1 MTPTLFPDALRAAL
15 AQALAGWGDDTSI
28 RAIDRVG
35 GGDIN
40 QAARV
45 TTGRSRYFVKWN
57 PRPLPRL
64 FEAEA
69 RGLRLLTSARA
80 VRVPEVVAL
89 VEQPPALVLEWIEAH
104 GSKADVAEALG
115 RQLAQQHR
123 AHGAS
128 YGLDHDN
135 YIGANPQINRPSP
148 SWIEFFRERRL
159 GFQAE
164 LARRNGYLD
173 NRRAA
178 ALERLMARLDEWID
192 EAACLPSLLHGDL
205 WGGNFMAGPHGEP
218 VLIDP
223 AVYFG
228 DREAEIAFTEL
239 FGGFGPRFYAA
250 YDEAWPRAP
259 GYTDRRDLYNLYH
272 LLNHLN
278 LFGEGYAGSVD
289 AILRRFAG

>member
-1 MTPTLFPDALRAAL
+1 MFPDTLHAAL
-15 AQALAGWGDDTSI
+15 ARALAEWGDDSPI

-40 QAARV
+40 QAACIA
-45 TTGRSRYFVKWN
+45 TGRSRYFVKWN

-64 FEAEA
+64 FEVEA
-69 RGLRLLTSARA
+69 RGLRLLKSARA

-89 VEQPPALVLEWIEAH
+89 VEQPPALVLEWIDTH

-123 AHGAS
+123 ALGAA

-135 YIGANPQINRPSP
+135 YIGANTQINRPSP

-173 NRRAA
+173 ERRAA
-178 ALERLMARLDEWID
+178 ALERLMARLSEWID
-192 EAACLPSLLHGDL
+192 EATCSPSLLHGDL
-205 WGGNFMAGPHGEP
+205 WGGNYMAGGPGEP

-223 AVYFG
+223 AAYYG
-228 DREAEIAFTEL
+228 EREAEIAFTEL

-250 YDEAWPRAP
+250 YDEAWPLAP
-259 GYTDRRDLYNLYH
+259 GYSERRDLYNLYH

-278 LFGEGYAGSVD
+278 LFGVGYGGSVD
-289 AILRRFAG
+289 AILRRFVA